1 MAIKTFSTGEVLT
14 SGDTN
19 SFLANSGLVYVAE
32 TTFSGATTP
41 FINGCFTSTYNHYRI
56 MISMT
61 GTGSVGITV
70 RLRSGTS
77 TPETGA
83 VYDRFG
89 FEAGASYSNVNL
101 ADQTS
106 ALIGQT
112 DSGGGIMTA
121 IIDCFN
127 PNVASNSNLVIN
139 GFNPSTGSSYF
150 MNNRIQTSTQYTGI
164 EIFPSSGTITGSM
177 RVYGYR
183 QA

>member
-1 MAIKTFSTGEVLT
+1 MAIKTFSSGEVLT
-14 SGDTN
+14 ASDTN
-19 SFLANSGLVYVAE
+19 TFLANAGLVYVGA
-32 TTFSGATTP
+32 TTFTGATTP
-41 FINGCFTSTYNHYRI
+41 FINGCFTSTYAHYRI
-56 MISMT
+56 MINMT
-61 GTGSVGITV
+61 GSASVGVTV
-70 RLRSGTS
+70 RMRSGVS

-89 FEAGASYSNVNL
+89 FEAGAVYTNVNL

-106 ALIGQT
+106 ALVGQT
-112 DSGGGIMTA
+112 DSGGGVMTG

-139 GFNPSTGSSYF
+139 GWNANSGTSDI
-150 MNNRIQTSTQYTGI
+150 MNNRIQTTTQYTGI
-164 EIFPSSGTITGSM
+164 EIFPASGTITGSM